1 MNQFLG
7 DRLQDIK
14 DAIVS
19 APRDALL
26 EMERELSAALAQ
38 VRVRLAAGKSS
49 KPNRP
54 AVSPLPGRVRS
65 VSGS

>member
-19 APRDALL
+19 APRDSLL
-26 EMERELSAALAQ
+26 EMEGELSAALAQ

-49 KPNRP
+49 NPARP
-54 AVSPLPGRVRS
+54 AVSPLSGRVRS

>member
-19 APRDALL
+19 APRDSLL

-49 KPNRP
+49 IPTRP

-65 VSGS
+65 VSGG

>member
-7 DRLQDIK
+7 DRLQDIQ

-19 APRDALL
+19 APRDSLL

-49 KPNRP
+49 IPTGP
-54 AVSPLPGRVRS
+54 AISPLPGRVRS